1 MKAMLLQ
8 APSNLVQT
16 SVDDAIV
23 GPGEVLVQVTHS
35 GVCGTDLK
43 IFRGDISVQYP
54 RIMGHEMMGNVVSAS
69 AATGLE
75 IGCRVVINPVL
86 NCGQCFYCQAGQENL
101 CPSGFLL
108 GRDKNGGFAD
118 FICVPAGAVFPLPR
132 QISSPCA
139 PLIQVMTTC
148 HHAQNLAEINTGETV
163 VVVGLGVS
171 GLLHVQLAKARGA
184 SRVIGV
190 TGSPVRRSMAEKLGA
205 DETFSPDEDV
215 THQIQKLTGGRGA
228 DLVIDCVGS
237 MDTLRQAIEVAR
249 LGGRLLLFGIYT
261 DEIAT
266 LPFYQLYFKEL
277 ILTNARAAKAED
289 FPACIDLVV
298 DGTIDLDSMISHVLP
313 LVDLEQAI
321 RMLDKRDEA
330 RMKVI
335 LDHS

>member
-8 APSNLVQT
+8 APSDLVQT
-16 SVDDAIV
+16 TVDDLTV
-23 GPGEVLVQVTHS
+23 GAGEVLVEVTHS

-43 IFRGDISVQYP
+43 IFRGDIPVQYP
-54 RIMGHEMMGNVVSAS
+54 RVMGHEMIGKVVTAPT
-69 AATGLE
+69 ATGLA
-75 IGCRVVINPVL
+75 IGSRVVINPVL
-86 NCGQCFYCQAGQENL
+86 SCGQCFYCQAGQENL

-118 FICVPAGAVFPLPR
+118 HICVPAEAVFPLPS
-132 QISSPCA
+132 QISNDCA

-148 HHAQNLAEINTGETV
+148 HHAQNLSSINPGETV

-184 SRVIGV
+184 SRVIGI
-190 TGSPVRRSMAEKLGA
+190 TGSPVRRSMAEKFGA
-205 DETFSPDEDV
+205 DDTFSPDEDV
-215 THQIQKLTGGRGA
+215 TQEILNLTGGRGA

-237 MDTLRQAIEVAR
+237 MNTLRQAIELAR
-249 LGGRLLLFGIYT
+249 PGGRLLLFGIYT

-277 ILTNARAAKAED
+277 ILTNARAAKTED
-289 FPACIDLVV
+289 FPACIQLVV

-313 LVDLEQAI
+313 LVELEQAI
-321 RMLDKRDEA
+321 RMLDERDEA

-335 LDHS
+335 LDHT